1 VTHPRRREVRTID
14 MTGLRLDLRRS
25 AYGVAAGLAA
35 AALGLG
41 AAEVVAAVA
50 GAGPRDSLNSP
61 VLDVGDRVV
70 DGVPNTVKELAI
82 DWFGTNDKVALLAG
96 IGIALACLAALIG
109 VASLGRRASIALAGI
124 ALFGLVGVYASQ
136 STRRDAPWTAGIP
149 SVVAA
154 AVAAA
159 AIVGFRRLATV
170 DGDTGNDPGHD
181 TASDATAHRP
191 SVGDLTV
198 STRRR
203 FLVAA
208 GGTAAGAVVLGASAR
223 RLQRGP
229 DAATS
234 RRRIVLPRAA
244 APLSPAP
251 SAVAADGAAPFF
263 TPNADFYRIDTAL
276 TVPRIAAEDWRLR
289 IHGMV
294 AREVELDWDALIARD
309 VVEADIT
316 ITCVSNEVGGRL
328 VGTARWLGVRLDDL
342 LADVGVDPT
351 ADQIVGRSS
360 DGYTCGFPTAVLDGR
375 DALVAIAM
383 NGEPLPLEHGFPAR
397 LIVPGLYGYVSATKW
412 LTEIEL
418 TRFED
423 FDQYWVRRGW
433 VDDAPIR
440 LQSRIDSPRGL
451 ASIAPGPIAVAG
463 VAWAQTRGIERVE
476 LRIDDGGW
484 VEATLAEELS
494 DATWRQW
501 SYAWDARPGRHA
513 ITVRATERGGP
524 IQTAERSEPFPSG
537 ATGQHQIVVIVA

>member
-1 VTHPRRREVRTID
+1 
-14 MTGLRLDLRRS
+14 MTGLRLDVRR
-25 AYGVAAGLAA
+25 AGYGVAAGLAA

-41 AAEVVAAVA
+41 AAEIVAALA
-50 GAGPRDSLNSP
+50 DAGPRDSLQSP

-70 DGVPNTVKELAI
+70 DGVPNAVKELAI

-96 IGIALACLAALIG
+96 IGIVLAVYAALVG
-109 VASLGRRASIALAGI
+109 VAALGRRAAIALAGT
-124 ALFGLVGVYASQ
+124 ALFGLVGVYSSQ
-136 STRRDAPWTAGIP
+136 STRRDAAWTAAIP
-149 SVVAA
+149 SVVGA

-159 AIVGFRRLATV
+159 GILWFRRLAIGTTAGTPNGSL
-170 DGDTGNDPGHD
+170 DGTPDGSLDGTPDGSRARRPGV
-181 TASDATAHRP
+181 A
-191 SVGDLTV
+191 DLAP

-203 FLVAA
+203 FLIAA
-208 GGTAAGAVVLGASAR
+208 GGTAAGAIVLGASGR

-229 DAATS
+229 DAAAS
-234 RRRIVLPRAA
+234 RRRVVLPRAA
-244 APLSPAP
+244 SPLPEAPA
-251 SAVAADGAAPFF
+251 AVTAAGATSFF

-276 TVPRIAAEDWRLR
+276 TVPRLAADDWRLR

-294 AREVELDWDALIARD
+294 ADELQLDWDALVAHD

-316 ITCVSNEVGGRL
+316 LTCVSNEVGGRL
-328 VGTARWLGVRLDDL
+328 VGTARWLGVRLDDV
-342 LADVGVDPT
+342 LAEAGVDPA

-360 DGYTCGFPTAVLDGR
+360 DGYTCGFPTAALDGR

-423 FDQYWVRRGW
+423 FDQYWVQRGW

-440 LQSRIDSPRGL
+440 LQSRIDTPPGL
-451 ASIAPGPIAVAG
+451 SSVAPGPVPIAG

-476 LRIDDGGW
+476 LQIDDGEW
-484 VEATLAEELS
+484 VTATLADELN
-494 DATWRQW
+494 DVTWRQW

-513 ITVRATERGGP
+513 ITVRATERGGS
-524 IQTAERSEPFPSG
+524 IQTADRSEPFPSG